1 MKRIKV
7 ISTVIGIFIVVSML
21 IAFGISGSKAA
32 DNSAS
37 KQETAKSGASAG
49 GNAMASVAPS
59 DGGRPAGGGAPG
71 VGPSRDLSDSYV
83 IDILA
88 PENAPDK
95 TIYIKDPKG
104 KISAT
109 WDSEH
114 GHQVLTNVSFDGE
127 VLSFNALSGTPGTEY
142 FYFRLECYGDYL
154 LGYAKTQE
162 GSKSPVLAKAV
173 K

>member
-1 MKRIKV
+1 MKNIKV
-7 ISTVIGIFIVVSML
+7 ISTFIGMFISACVLVL
-21 IAFGISGSKAA
+21 FGISGSRAA
-32 DNSAS
+32 DSSSTRQDA
-37 KQETAKSGASAG
+37 AKI
-49 GNAMASVAPS
+49 NTP
-59 DGGRPAGGGAPG
+59 PGGGALPG
-71 VGPSRDLSDSYV
+71 GGPSHELGSTYI

-142 FYFRLECYGDYL
+142 FYFRLVCYGDYL

>member
-1 MKRIKV
+1 MEDFYMKTNRSIFLLSTITITVVGMLALYGGDEAASSSSATPEAIK
-7 ISTVIGIFIVVSML
+7 SD
-21 IAFGISGSKAA
+21 AHA
-32 DNSAS
+32 
-37 KQETAKSGASAG
+37 GA
-49 GNAMASVAPS
+49 
-59 DGGRPAGGGAPG
+59 GARPG
-71 VGPSRDLSDSYV
+71 VGPGRELAGSYI

-88 PENAPDK
+88 PDNAPDK

-142 FYFRLECYGDYL
+142 FYFRLESYGDFL